1 MKKVVTRFA
10 PSPTGTLHIGGVRT
24 ALFNYVYAKQNDGLF
39 LVRIE
44 DTDRERST
52 KEFEKNI
59 LDSLN
64 SIGLSPDLEPINQ
77 SERNDIYTAAAQKLI
92 DSNQAYYCDCS
103 VEELDQMRAEQQSQ
117 GQKPQYD
124 GRSRDK
130 NLSKAEN
137 TVLRLKTPLEGEV
150 VVNDYVRGDIVFN
163 NSELDDLIILR
174 SDGSPTYHLCN
185 VVDDYEQG
193 VTTVIRGE
201 DHISNTPRQIHIQ
214 NALGYPELEYAHLPL
229 VLGSDKKRLSKRH
242 AATSLGEYKELGY
255 LDSAILNTLA
265 RLGWSRGENEVFY
278 LDDLIKE
285 FSISEVQKAGA
296 IFDITKLDFLNSQ
309 HMANLDLE
317 EFIDH
322 LRPFLA
328 SKNIDIDNHPKRD
341 LLIDSMR
348 SSANNLAGVALNLVC
363 YFHDVVEYN
372 QKAIDKFIG
381 SSNQVLIDL
390 KERLADASEWN
401 ESNIDNI
408 LLKYREEK
416 ELSVPKVNQPLRIA
430 LTGSTNSPSLG
441 MTLSLFEKDEA
452 KFQFLYE
459 SKTPLFK
466 KIEMIAKEIYRAD
479 EVIADT
485 KIRDQLKSFEDAGYG
500 DFPVC
505 IAKTQYSFSTDPSL
519 KGAPTGHSLP
529 IREIRLSSG
538 AEFIVV
544 VCGAVMTMPGLPRV
558 PAADSIKLNKDG
570 EIEGLF

>member
-39 LVRIE
+39 LIRIE
-44 DTDRERST
+44 DTDKERST
-52 KEFEKNI
+52 KEFEQNI

-64 SIGLSPDLEPINQ
+64 SIGLSPDLDPINQ
-77 SERNDIYTAAAQKLI
+77 SQRNDIYKAAAQKLI

-103 VEELDQMRAEQQSQ
+103 VEELDQMRAEQQAK
-117 GQKPQYD
+117 GMKPQYD

-130 NLSKAEN
+130 NLPKSEK

-150 VVNDYVRGDIVFN
+150 VVKDHVRGDIVFN

-242 AATSLGEYKELGY
+242 AATSLQEYKELGY

-265 RLGWSRGENEVFY
+265 RLGWSRGEKEVFY
-278 LDDLIKE
+278 LEDLIKE
-285 FSISEVQKAGA
+285 FNINEVQKAGA

-309 HMANLDLE
+309 HMANLNLE
-317 EFIDH
+317 EFISH
-322 LRPFLA
+322 LEPFLE
-328 SKNIDIDNHPKRD
+328 SKQIDVNSHPKKE

-348 SSANNLAGVALNLVC
+348 SSANNLEGIALNLVC
-363 YFHDVVEYN
+363 YFHDVNEYN

-381 SSNQVLIDL
+381 SSNELLVDL
-390 KERLADASEWN
+390 KEILINLDDWN
-401 ESNIDNI
+401 EDSIDK
-408 LLKYREEK
+408 LLVAYREEK

-441 MTLSLFEKDEA
+441 MTLSLFEKEEA
-452 KFQFLYE
+452 I
-459 SKTPLFK
+459 SR
-466 KIEMIAKEIYRAD
+466 IEKLIN
-479 EVIADT
+479 
-485 KIRDQLKSFEDAGYG
+485 
-500 DFPVC
+500 
-505 IAKTQYSFSTDPSL
+505 
-519 KGAPTGHSLP
+519 
-529 IREIRLSSG
+529 
-538 AEFIVV
+538 FI
-544 VCGAVMTMPGLPRV
+544 
-558 PAADSIKLNKDG
+558 
-570 EIEGLF
+570 

>member
-39 LVRIE
+39 LIRIE
-44 DTDRERST
+44 DTDKERST

-64 SIGLSPDLEPINQ
+64 SIGLSPDLDPINQ
-77 SERNDIYTAAAQKLI
+77 SQRYDIYKAAAQKLI

-103 VEELDQMRAEQQSQ
+103 VEELDQMRAEQQAK
-117 GQKPQYD
+117 GMKPQYD

-130 NLSKAEN
+130 NLPKSEK

-150 VVNDYVRGDIVFN
+150 VVKDHVRGDIIFN

-242 AATSLGEYKELGY
+242 AATSLQEYKELGY

-265 RLGWSRGENEVFY
+265 RLGWSRGEKEVFY
-278 LDDLIKE
+278 LEDLIKE
-285 FSISEVQKAGA
+285 FNINEVQKAGA

-317 EFIDH
+317 EFISH
-322 LRPFLA
+322 LEPFLK
-328 SKNIDIDNHPKRD
+328 SKQIDVNSHPKKE

-348 SSANNLAGVALNLVC
+348 SSANNLEGIALNLVC
-363 YFHDVVEYN
+363 YFHDVNEYN

-381 SSNQVLIDL
+381 SSNEVLVDL
-390 KERLADASEWN
+390 KAKLINLDDWN
-401 ESNIDNI
+401 EDSIDK
-408 LLKYREEK
+408 LLVTYREEK

-430 LTGSTNSPSLG
+430 LTGSTQSPSLG
-441 MTLSLFEKDEA
+441 MTLSLFEKE
-452 KFQFLYE
+452 
-459 SKTPLFK
+459 
-466 KIEMIAKEIYRAD
+466 
-479 EVIADT
+479 EVISRIE
-485 KIRDQLKSFEDAGYG
+485 KLIN
-500 DFPVC
+500 
-505 IAKTQYSFSTDPSL
+505 
-519 KGAPTGHSLP
+519 
-529 IREIRLSSG
+529 
-538 AEFIVV
+538 FI
-544 VCGAVMTMPGLPRV
+544 
-558 PAADSIKLNKDG
+558 
-570 EIEGLF
+570 